1 MVDEARN
8 IEIFDTT
15 LRDGEQAPGAT
26 MLISDKIKIASK
38 LDEMKVGVIEA
49 GFPAASAGDFKAVN
63 EISKNSKTSI
73 IAALSRSKRA
83 DIELAAEAIAP
94 AQRRRIHTFI
104 STSPIHM
111 KYKLKMEPDDVLS
124 AITDSVTLARNLSD
138 DVEWSCE
145 DGTRSDI
152 EFLKR
157 CFDRAMKAGATT
169 VNIADT
175 VGYILP
181 FEFSALIKEI
191 RSSVENIEKAV
202 FSVHCHN
209 DLGMAV
215 ANSIAAIESGA
226 RQVECTMNGI
236 GERAGNASLEEIVML
251 LKTRADKLPY
261 RTDIV
266 TEHLTGVSKMV
277 ADATGFNV
285 QRNKAIVGEN
295 AFAHESGI
303 HQHGMI
309 VNSTTYEIMDPNAVG
324 APGSQIIMGKHSG
337 KHALKK
343 ILTDRGFNLTEPQID
358 RLMVEF
364 KEYADH
370 NKSVSEKYI
379 FEIIDRII

>member
-1 MVDEARN
+1 
-8 IEIFDTT
+8 
-15 LRDGEQAPGAT
+15 
-26 MLISDKIKIASK
+26 
-38 LDEMKVGVIEA
+38 
-49 GFPAASAGDFKAVN
+49 
-63 EISKNSKTSI
+63 
-73 IAALSRSKRA
+73 
-83 DIELAAEAIAP
+83 
-94 AQRRRIHTFI
+94 
-104 STSPIHM
+104 M
-111 KYKLKMEPDDVLS
+111 KYKLKMEPDDVLN

-157 CFDRAMKAGATT
+157 CFDHAMKAGATT

-191 RSSVENIEKAV
+191 RSSVRNIEKAV

-226 RQVECTMNGI
+226 RQVECTINGI

-261 RTDIV
+261 KTDIV

-309 VNSTTYEIMDPNAVG
+309 VNSPTYEIMDPNAVG
-324 APGSQIIMGKHSG
+324 APAARSLWKHSG
-337 KHALKK
+337 KHALK
-343 ILTDRGFNLTEPQID
+343 ILTERGLTSQNLKLTD
-358 RLMVEF
+358 
-364 KEYADH
+364 
-370 NKSVSEKYI
+370 
-379 FEIIDRII
+379 